1 MRTEDLEGRTRL
13 ATEALVA
20 TADTTGFVALARA
33 IAGWRRAL
41 GEEAVIIDDGRKRYA
56 QNCIGLARSIPAVLR
71 PKDEAAVQAAMAVAR
86 DCGVPLHPISTGRN
100 WGYGGAIPASS
111 HAAVMDLSAMRA
123 IAWRDRELGLIRLQ
137 PGVTHGQLSE
147 FLAAEGA
154 PFLVPVTGAG
164 PTGSLVGNALE
175 RGYGITPHADHFAAV
190 RTIRAVLA
198 DGSIYRSAMAESG
211 ADLVDAAYKWGTG
224 PYLDGLYSQGGF
236 GIVTEMTLALAPRPE
251 RIEAFAIEIEDDDRL
266 EAAVTGIRDI
276 MQMAGGCVGGI
287 NLINRLRLL
296 AMTQPCPLDQ
306 AIPGLALSPDLVDR
320 MGKAAGLP
328 RWLLVGALYGDR
340 QMVAGLRRDMKR
352 RLAPVG
358 ARLRFMDQS
367 KADTVSRVANLVPGR
382 LGARLRR
389 RAANAVEA
397 LDLLS
402 GQPRETALRL
412 AYWRSGI
419 EPPAGTARD
428 PARDGCGLIW
438 FSPLVPMKPDAVATL
453 VELVE
458 STCRRHGID
467 PLITFSSVSAQCF
480 DCTIP
485 LLYDPSIGAET
496 AHQCYDALA
505 DACREHGLLPYRM
518 NPRAMRKVV
527 DDPDS
532 QYWRLVS
539 KLKSAVDPDD
549 LVSPG
554 RYAPLPPNRV

>member
-1 MRTEDLEGRTRL
+1 MRTEDLEGRSRL
-13 ATEALVA
+13 ASEALVA
-20 TADTTGFVALARA
+20 AADSTGFVALARA

-41 GEEAVIIDDGRKRYA
+41 GADAVIVDDARKRYA
-56 QNCIGLARSIPAVLR
+56 RNCIGLARSIPAVLR
-71 PKDEAAVQAAMAVAR
+71 PRDEAEVQAAMAVAR
-86 DCGVPLHPISTGRN
+86 DCGVALHPISTGKN
-100 WGYGGAIPASS
+100 WGYGGAIPASPQ
-111 HAAVMDLSAMRA
+111 AAVMDLSAMRD
-123 IAWRDRELGLIRLQ
+123 IVWRDRELGLIRLQ
-137 PGVTHGQLSE
+137 PGVSHGQLSE
-147 FLAAEGA
+147 FLAADGA

-164 PTGSLVGNALE
+164 PSGSLVGNALE

-198 DGSIYRSAMAESG
+198 DGSIYRSALAEAG

-236 GIVTEMTLALAPRPE
+236 GIVTEMTLVLAPRPQ
-251 RIEAFAIEIEDDDRL
+251 RIEAFAIEIEDDGRL
-266 EAAVTGIRDI
+266 DAAVTGIREV
-276 MQMAGGCVGGI
+276 MQMAGGCIGGI

-296 AMTQPCPLDQ
+296 AMTQPYPHDQ
-306 AIPGLALSPDLVDR
+306 ALPGLALAPELVDR

-328 RWLLVGALYGDR
+328 RWLLVGALYGDG
-340 QMVAGLRRDMKR
+340 QMVAGLRRDMKK

-358 ARLRFMDQS
+358 TRLRFMDQS
-367 KADTVSRVANLVPGR
+367 KADTAACVANLLPGR
-382 LGARLRR
+382 FGARLRR
-389 RAANAVEA
+389 RAGNAVEA

-485 LLYDPSIGAET
+485 LLYDTSIGAET
-496 AHQCYDALA
+496 AHRCYDALA
-505 DACREHGLLPYRM
+505 EACREHGLLPYRM
-518 NPRAMRKVV
+518 NPRAMRQVV

-532 QYWRLVS
+532 QYWQLVS
-539 KLKSAVDPDD
+539 KLKSAIDPDD

-554 RYAPLPPNRV
+554 RYAPLSPNRL